1 MKTILKDILGL
12 QGFYLIIA
20 TFLLSNSRVRLG
32 PSHSCVGLA
41 AGAAAPVLVQQVAA
55 GLAVLS
61 SLPGGETGGRGAHLG
76 SQGVF
81 IN

>member
-41 AGAAAPVLVQQVAA
+41 APVLVQQVAA

-61 SLPGGETGGRGAHLG
+61 SLPGGETGGLGAHLG